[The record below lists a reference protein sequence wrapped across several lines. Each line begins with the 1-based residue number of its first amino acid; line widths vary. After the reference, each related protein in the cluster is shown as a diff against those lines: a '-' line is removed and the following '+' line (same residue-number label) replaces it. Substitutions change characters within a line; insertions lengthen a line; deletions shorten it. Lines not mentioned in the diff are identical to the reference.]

1 MRMPPHPLLLSLL
14 CVLLCCRAVP
24 VAAQADR
31 ASAEAVKTGF
41 IYNFAKFTEW
51 PAGADDAAA
60 LRICTPGAQP
70 LDGRLVQLH
79 GRSLQNRTLSVHT
92 GVRAAQL
99 KDCHVLFVSAG
110 DAAQLDTLL
119 RGVANTPV
127 LTIGDLPGFAQ
138 AGGMIGLQEEDKRIR
153 FEINLAAA
161 QRAGLRLSS
170 QMLKLASRVLQ

>member
-1 MRMPPHPLLLSLL
+1 MRMPFRPLPLPSLCVALL
-14 CVLLCCRAVP
+14 CLAQP
-24 VAAQADR
+24 AAAQADR

-41 IYNFAKFTEW
+41 VYNFAKFTEW
-51 PAGADDAAA
+51 PAGDDDTAA
-60 LRICTPGAQP
+60 LRLCAPGAQP
-70 LDGRLVQLH
+70 LDGRLAQLH
-79 GRSLQNRTLSVHT
+79 GRSLQNRTISVHT
-92 GVRAAQL
+92 GVRAAQW

-110 DAAQLDTLL
+110 DAHQLDALL
-119 RGVANTPV
+119 RHTANAPV

>member
-1 MRMPPHPLLLSLL
+1 MRMPFRPHLLPLL
-14 CVLLCCRAVP
+14 CVLLGCRAGP

-41 IYNFAKFTEW
+41 VYNFAKFTEW
-51 PAGADDAAA
+51 PADADETAA
-60 LRICTPGAQP
+60 LRICTPDAQP
-70 LDGRLVQLH
+70 LDGRLAQLH
-79 GRSLQNRTLSVHT
+79 GRGLQNRTISVHT
-92 GVRAAQL
+92 GVRPAQW

-110 DAAQLDTLL
+110 DAAQLDVLL
-119 RGVANTPV
+119 RGLAHAPV
-127 LTIGDLPGFAQ
+127 LTVGDLPGFAQ
-138 AGGMIGLQEEDKRIR
+138 AGGMIGLREEDKRIR